1 MYSNK
6 VKQKMIREVCDA
18 TGLNFAQ
25 KEKFILIFFDQNFIN
40 KEINLIAT
48 GSRSSVD
55 IDCNEVKKLL
65 LKKKRKKVIVLHN
78 HPSGNLNLS
87 LEDVFLYSKFDNL
100 AKKYNVQMID
110 FFVVSDD
117 RAYSAFE
124 EKVLFF

>member
-1 MYSNK
+1 
-6 VKQKMIREVCDA
+6 MIREICDA

-25 KEKFILIFFDQNFIN
+25 KEKFILIFFDQYFIN

-55 IDCNEVKKLL
+55 IDCNEVKKLF
-65 LKKKRKKVIVLHN
+65 LKKKRKKVIALHN

-87 LEDVFLYSKFDNL
+87 LEDVFLYSKLEELAARYNIHLIDFLVIFDN
-100 AKKYNVQMID
+100 
-110 FFVVSDD
+110 